1 MRQKTLMKVL
11 DGLAQLGLGRE
22 PKRFGPASDL
32 GELIGVSQATFSS
45 AIRIL
50 ESSGYITRDGA
61 KNPYLGLTTKGERIL
76 NGRDRLT
83 VSAASVQ
90 LEPAEP
96 DPTVVGVDRKALIK
110 LKAFLSVGS
119 TELVMEAAAEL
130 IAAIEDEAEL

>member
-1 MRQKTLMKVL
+1 MRQKTLTKVL

-50 ESSGYITRDGA
+50 ESSGYITRDGS

-83 VSAASVQ
+83 VSATSVE
-90 LEPAEP
+90 LEAD
-96 DPTVVGVDRKALIK
+96 DPNIVRVDRLTLVK
-110 LKAFLSVGS
+110 LKAFLSIGS
-119 TELVMEAAAEL
+119 PELVMEAAAEL
-130 IAAIEDEAEL
+130 VEGVEL